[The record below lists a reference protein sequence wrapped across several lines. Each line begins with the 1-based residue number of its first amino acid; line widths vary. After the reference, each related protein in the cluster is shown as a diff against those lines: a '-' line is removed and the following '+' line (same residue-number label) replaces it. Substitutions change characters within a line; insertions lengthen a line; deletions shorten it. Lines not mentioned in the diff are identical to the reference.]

1 MHLISPDAK
10 SVQLIEGGEG
20 VGKGVDSS
28 GICYKDSKRSEIGQ
42 ERRQRSEGIRGDIE
56 FLQVVTHGESR
67 GKGTEEI
74 RRDVQRQKSIAD
86 LGYHVREER
95 GNRVWR

>member
-1 MHLISPDAK
+1 VHLISPDAK

-20 VGKGVDSS
+20 VRKGVDSS
-28 GICYKDSKRSEIGQ
+28 GIRDEDSKGSEIGQ
-42 ERRQRSEGIRGDIE
+42 ERRQRSEGIRGDVE

-67 GKGTEEI
+67 RKGTEEI
-74 RRDVQRQKSIAD
+74 RRDIQCQKSLAD
-86 LGYHVREER
+86 LGYHVREKR